1 MPTLNINQERFEN
14 MVGKKLPLE
23 KLKDRISY
31 LGTDLESIENN
42 EIIVEIFP
50 DRPDML
56 SVPGFARAFSA
67 FIGVKIGLRKY
78 EVKKSNEKVIIENSL
93 KEVRPYT
100 ACAIVKNLNFDDEK
114 IKEVVQIQEK
124 LHVTYGRNRRKIA
137 IGIYPY
143 EKIKTPIR
151 FKALKPE
158 EIKFQPLE
166 FPDVINGKQ
175 ILSQHPTG
183 REYAHLLEG
192 QEKYP
197 VFLDANNK
205 VLSMPPIINS
215 HETGKITEQTK
226 DVFVECSGF
235 DFNALSACLNIIVTA
250 LADLGGTIY
259 SMELNYPDKK
269 RTTPNLEPKE
279 MSLDIKYLNKRLG
292 LELKEAEAIK
302 LLARMGYGNK
312 GKKILVPAYRADI
325 MHEVDIV
332 EDAAI
337 AYGFENFKTE
347 IPQVATIAEEN
358 PVEMLRNKIANYLTG
373 FGLIETNSYN
383 LTNKEELGKKMLM
396 EENAVELANS
406 LSAEYNSLRTW
417 MTPSM
422 LKILSTN
429 KHNEYP
435 QNIFEIGNIFI
446 KDEKTETNVAEYLSL
461 GVALCHAK
469 ADYTE
474 TKQITDALFRAL
486 DLEYSITE
494 TEHNSFIP
502 GRVGGIIIKGKKIG
516 IIGEIHPQVLTNF
529 QIGMP
534 TSAFEINIQE
544 LLEVLK

>member
-1 MPTLNINQERFEN
+1 MPTLNINQEVFEK
-14 MVGKKLPLE
+14 MVGKKLPLD

-56 SVPGFARAFSA
+56 SVPGFARAFSS
-67 FIGVKIGLRKY
+67 FIGVKTGLRKY
-78 EVKKSNEKVIIENSL
+78 DVKKSNEKVVIESSL
-93 KEVRPYT
+93 KDIRPYT
-100 ACAIVKNLNFDDEK
+100 ACAIVKNLKFDDEK

-124 LHVTYGRNRRKIA
+124 LHITYGRNRRKIA
-137 IGIYPY
+137 IGVYPF

-151 FKALKPE
+151 FMALKPE
-158 EIKFQPLE
+158 DIKFQPLE
-166 FPDVINGKQ
+166 FPNVINGRQ

-235 DFNALSACLNIIVTA
+235 DFNALSSCLNIIVTA
-250 LADLGGTIY
+250 LADMGGVIY

-269 RTTPNLEPKE
+269 VVTPNLGPRE

-292 LELKEAEAIK
+292 LELKETEVIK
-302 LLARMGYGNK
+302 LLSRMGYGNK

-332 EDAAI
+332 EDVAI
-337 AYGFENFKTE
+337 AYGFENFESE

-358 PVEMLRNKIANYLTG
+358 PIEMLRNKIANYLIG
-373 FGLIETNSYN
+373 FGLMETNSYN
-383 LTNKEELGKKMLM
+383 LTNKEDLGQKMLI
-396 EENAVELANS
+396 EDNSVELANS
-406 LSAEYNSLRTW
+406 LSLEYNVLRSW
-417 MTPSM
+417 MTPS
-422 LKILSTN
+422 LLRILSTN

-435 QNIFEIGNIFI
+435 QKIFEVGTVFL

-469 ADYTE
+469 ANYTE
-474 TKQITDALFRAL
+474 AKQILDALFRAL
-486 DLEYSITE
+486 DLKYEIEE
-494 TEHNSFIP
+494 TEHKSFIP
-502 GRVGGIIIKGKKIG
+502 GRVGRVIAKGKRIAY
-516 IIGEIHPQVLTNF
+516 IGEVHPQVLTNF
-529 QIGMP
+529 ELDVP
-534 TSAFEINIQE
+534 VAAFELNVSE
-544 LLEVLK
+544 LFETLK

>member
-1 MPTLNINQERFEN
+1 MPTLNINQERFEK
-14 MVGKKLPLE
+14 MVGKKLPLD

-42 EIIVEIFP
+42 EIVVEIFP

-67 FIGVKIGLRKY
+67 FIGVKTGLRKY
-78 EVKKSNEKVIIENSL
+78 EVKKSNEKVIIESSL
-93 KEVRPYT
+93 KDVRPYT
-100 ACAIVKNLNFDDEK
+100 ACAIVRNLKFDDEK
-114 IKEVVQIQEK
+114 IKEVVQVQEK

-158 EIKFQPLE
+158 EIRFQPLE
-166 FPDVINGKQ
+166 FPNVINGRQ

-215 HETGKITEQTK
+215 HETGKITEQTR

-250 LADLGGTIY
+250 LAEMGGTIY

-269 RTTPNLEPKE
+269 RVTPNLEPRE

-332 EDAAI
+332 EDVAI
-337 AYGFENFKTE
+337 AYGFENFKPE

-358 PVEMLRNKIANYLTG
+358 PVEMLRNKIANYLIG

-383 LTNKEELGKKMLM
+383 LTNNEELGKKMLM
-396 EENAVELANS
+396 EEDAVELANS
-406 LSAEYNSLRTW
+406 LSAEYNVLRTW
-417 MTPSM
+417 MVPSM
-422 LKILSTN
+422 LKILSMN

-474 TKQITDALFRAL
+474 AKQIMDALFRAL
-486 DLEYSITE
+486 NLEYSIAE
-494 TEHNSFIP
+494 AEHSSFIQ
-502 GRVGGIIIKGKKIG
+502 GRIGTIKAKGKKIG
-516 IIGEIHPQVLTNF
+516 FIGEVHPEVLTNF

-534 TSAFEINIQE
+534 TAAFELNISE

>member
-1 MPTLNINQERFEN
+1 MPTLNINQERFEK
-14 MVGKKLPLE
+14 MVGKKLPLD

-31 LGTDLESIENN
+31 LGTDLEGIENN

-67 FIGVKIGLRKY
+67 FIGVKTGLRKY
-78 EVKKSNEKVIIENSL
+78 EVKKSNEKVIIESSL

-100 ACAIVKNLNFDDEK
+100 ACAIVRNLKFDDEK
-114 IKEVVQIQEK
+114 IKEVVQVQEK

-137 IGIYPY
+137 IGVYPY

-158 EIKFQPLE
+158 EIMFQPLE
-166 FPDVINGKQ
+166 FPNVINGRQ

-250 LADLGGTIY
+250 LADMGGTIY

-269 RTTPNLEPKE
+269 RITPDLEPKE
-279 MSLDIKYLNKRLG
+279 MSLDVKYLNKRLG
-292 LELKEAEAIK
+292 LELKETEVIR

-332 EDAAI
+332 EDVAI
-337 AYGFENFKTE
+337 AYGFENFKPE

-358 PVEMLRNKIANYLTG
+358 PVEMLRNKIANYLVG

-383 LTNKEELGKKMLM
+383 LTNKGELGKKMLK
-396 EENAVELANS
+396 EEDAVELANS
-406 LSAEYNSLRTW
+406 LSAEYNVLRTC
-417 MTPSM
+417 MVPSM
-422 LKILSTN
+422 LKILSMN

-435 QNIFEIGNIFI
+435 QNIFEIGNIFV

-474 TKQITDALFRAL
+474 AKQILDALFRAL
-486 DLEYSITE
+486 DLKYEIEE

-502 GRVGGIIIKGKKIG
+502 GRVGRVIVKNKKIAC
-516 IIGEIHPQVLTNF
+516 IGEVHPQVLTNF
-529 QIGMP
+529 ELDVP
-534 TSAFEINIQE
+534 VAAFELNVSE
-544 LLEVLK
+544 LFEILK